1 MDRVVLLATEECR
14 LILFTEAGVAG
25 AFSFIKKRLQQRFF
39 LRNLRKYLRT
49 PILKNIC
56 ERLLLYLV
64 LIFWSFQYH
73 QKQPPEVFYKKG
85 VYKNLSKFTGKYLC
99 QGFFFKKVA
108 GLRPGTLLKKRLW
121 GRCFPANFEN
131 FKNTFLTEHLRTT
144 ASVSHLDRLIICRGT
159 LFCDSWI
166 FLLKCKFVLGRLL
179 KVVFLKC

>member
-121 GRCFPANFEN
+121 GRCFPANFE
-131 FKNTFLTEHLRTT
+131 KILRT
-144 ASVSHLDRLIICRGT
+144 
-159 LFCDSWI
+159 LFWQNTS
-166 FLLKCKFVLGRLL
+166 GRLL
-179 KVVFLKC
+179 LYHI